1 MGQRLVI
8 LNSTP
13 FIQTDDQLDT
23 NAIYYHW
30 SAYTDSAVVEITN
43 LRDKVKDYYDSLKEH
58 PDNFYYQYVNRVDI
72 FNLACLYAVSGIAP
86 QYEESIKY
94 IEHLLK
100 EPYDSSHVN
109 RNDGMIGFTPT
120 DIDHI
125 LDWSEGTVDI
135 NWVFDEYGY
144 PDFDKS
150 TFCYESLVSSW
161 DVEEFKDAFDKTDSD
176 VEQIKKIRLNV
187 DLYQVPLSESD
198 ILYDKLP
205 EFWYDPSIDRIHSH
219 IA

>member
-13 FIQTDDQLDT
+13 FVQTDDQIDT

-43 LRDKVKDYYDSLKEH
+43 LRDSVKEYY
-58 PDNFYYQYVNRVDI
+58 NQYYNSTSNRLDF
-72 FNLACLYAVSGIAP
+72 FNLACLQAVSDVAP

-94 IEHLLK
+94 IESLTNQ
-100 EPYDSSHVN
+100 PYDSSHVN
-109 RNDGMIGFTPT
+109 RNDGMICFTPT
-120 DIDHI
+120 DIDDI

-135 NWVFDEYGY
+135 NWIFKENGH

-150 TFCYESLVSSW
+150 TFCYESLVSSY
-161 DVEEFKDAFDKTDSD
+161 DIKDFKEWFNKTDAD
-176 VEQIKKIRLNV
+176 IEKIKQIKLDF
-187 DLYQVPLSESD
+187 DLYEIPLSESD
-198 ILYDKLP
+198 SLYDRFP
-205 EFWYDPSIDRIHSH
+205 EFWYDAHLDRIYAH

>member
-1 MGQRLVI
+1 MGQRLVL

-13 FIQTDDQLDT
+13 FIQTHDTIDT

-30 SAYTDSAVVEITN
+30 SAYTNSAVVEITN
-43 LRDKVKDYYDSLKEH
+43 LRDSVEDYYDK
-58 PDNFYYQYVNRVDI
+58 YYNSTSNRLDF
-72 FNLACLYAVSGIAP
+72 FNLACLNAVSGIAP

-94 IEHLLK
+94 IESLTNQT
-100 EPYDSSHVN
+100 YDTSHVN

-135 NWVFDEYGY
+135 NWVFDEYGH

-176 VEQIKKIRLNV
+176 VEEIKQIRLTT
-187 DLYQVPLSESD
+187 DLYEVPLSESD

>member
-13 FIQTDDQLDT
+13 FIQTNDQLDT
-23 NAIYYHW
+23 SAIYYHW

-43 LRDKVKDYYDSLKEH
+43 LRDSVEDYYNKYYNSTSNRL
-58 PDNFYYQYVNRVDI
+58 NF
-72 FNLACLYAVSGIAP
+72 FNLACLNAVSGVAP
-86 QYEESIKY
+86 QYEESVKY
-94 IEHLLK
+94 IESLTNQ
-100 EPYDSSHVN
+100 PYDSSHVN
-109 RNDGMIGFTPT
+109 RNDGMIGFTTT

-161 DVEEFKDAFDKTDSD
+161 DVEEFKDAFDKTDAD
-176 VEQIKKIRLNV
+176 VERIKKIKLDV
-187 DLYQVPLSESD
+187 DLYQIPLSESD

-205 EFWYDPSIDRIHSH
+205 EFWYDAHLDRIYAH

>member
-13 FIQTDDQLDT
+13 FVQTDDQIDT

-43 LRDKVKDYYDSLKEH
+43 LRDSVKEYY
-58 PDNFYYQYVNRVDI
+58 NQYYNSTSNRLDF
-72 FNLACLYAVSGIAP
+72 FNLACLQAVSGVAP

-94 IEHLLK
+94 IESLTNQ
-100 EPYDSSHVN
+100 PYDSSHVN

-135 NWVFDEYGY
+135 NWIFKENGH

-150 TFCYESLVSSW
+150 TFCYESLVSSYDIEDFKEW
-161 DVEEFKDAFDKTDSD
+161 FNKTDADVER
-176 VEQIKKIRLNV
+176 IKKIKLDV
-187 DLYQVPLSESD
+187 DLYEVPLSESD
-198 ILYDKLP
+198 ILYDKIP
-205 EFWYDPSIDRIHSH
+205 EFWYDSHLDRIYAH

>member
-8 LNSTP
+8 LNTTP
-13 FIQTDDQLDT
+13 FIQTNDQIDT
-23 NAIYYHW
+23 SAIYYHW

-43 LRDKVKDYYDSLKEH
+43 LRDSVEEH
-58 PDNFYYQYVNRVDI
+58 YHKNYNPNVDRLDF
-72 FNLACLYAVSGIAP
+72 FNLACLQAVSGVAP

-94 IEHLLK
+94 IESLTNQ
-100 EPYDSSHVN
+100 PYDSSHVN

-135 NWVFDEYGY
+135 NWVFDEKGH

-161 DVEEFKDAFDKTDSD
+161 DIEEFKEAFDKTDTD
-176 VEQIKKIRLNV
+176 VERIKKIKLNV

-205 EFWYDPSIDRIHSH
+205 EFWYDSHIDRIYAH

>member
-1 MGQRLVI
+1 MGQRLVL

-13 FIQTDDQLDT
+13 FIQTNDQIDT
-23 NAIYYHW
+23 SAIYYHW

-43 LRDKVKDYYDSLKEH
+43 LRDSVEDYYDK
-58 PDNFYYQYVNRVDI
+58 YYNSTSNRLDF
-72 FNLACLYAVSGIAP
+72 FNLACLNAISGIAP

-94 IEHLLK
+94 IESLTNQ
-100 EPYDSSHVN
+100 PYDSSHVN

-135 NWVFDEYGY
+135 NWVFDEYGH
-144 PDFDKS
+144 PDIYKS

-176 VEQIKKIRLNV
+176 VEKIKKIKLDV
-187 DLYQVPLSESD
+187 DLYQVPLYESD
-198 ILYDKLP
+198 ILYDKIP
-205 EFWYDPSIDRIHSH
+205 EFWYDPSIDRIYSH

>member
-13 FIQTDDQLDT
+13 FVQTDDQIDT
-23 NAIYYHW
+23 SAIYYHW

-43 LRDKVKDYYDSLKEH
+43 LRDAVKDYYDQ
-58 PDNFYYQYVNRVDI
+58 YYNSTSNRLDI
-72 FNLACLYAVSGIAP
+72 FNLACLNAVSGIAP

-94 IEHLLK
+94 IESLTNQT
-100 EPYDSSHVN
+100 YDSSHVN

-125 LDWSEGTVDI
+125 IDWSEGTVDI

-144 PDFDKS
+144 PDFEKS

-161 DVEEFKDAFDKTDSD
+161 AVEEFKDAFGKTDSD
-176 VEQIKKIRLNV
+176 VEKIKKIKLNI
-187 DLYQVPLSESD
+187 DLYDIPLSESEY
-198 ILYDKLP
+198 LYDKLP
-205 EFWYDPSIDRIHSH
+205 EFWYEPSIDRIYSH

>member
-13 FIQTDDQLDT
+13 FVQTDDQVDT
-23 NAIYYHW
+23 SAIYYHW

-43 LRDKVKDYYDSLKEH
+43 LRDSVEDYYDK
-58 PDNFYYQYVNRVDI
+58 YYNSTSNRLDF
-72 FNLACLYAVSGIAP
+72 FNLACLNAISGVAP

-94 IEHLLK
+94 IESLTNQ
-100 EPYDSSHVN
+100 PYDSSHVN

-135 NWVFDEYGY
+135 NWVFDEYGH
-144 PDFDKS
+144 PDIHKS

-176 VEQIKKIRLNV
+176 VEQIKKIRLNI
-187 DLYQVPLSESD
+187 DLYEVPLYESD

-205 EFWYDPSIDRIHSH
+205 EFWYDPSIDRIYSH

>member
-13 FIQTDDQLDT
+13 FVQTDDQIDT
-23 NAIYYHW
+23 SAIYYHW

-43 LRDKVKDYYDSLKEH
+43 LRDSVEDYYNK
-58 PDNFYYQYVNRVDI
+58 YYNSTSNRLDF
-72 FNLACLYAVSGIAP
+72 FNLACLNAVSGVAP

-94 IEHLLK
+94 IESLTNQ
-100 EPYDSSHVN
+100 PYDSSHVN

-135 NWVFDEYGY
+135 NWVFDKYGH
-144 PDFDKS
+144 PDIHKS

-176 VEQIKKIRLNV
+176 VEQIKKLRLNI
-187 DLYQVPLSESD
+187 DLYEVPLYESD

-205 EFWYDPSIDRIHSH
+205 EFWYDPSIARIYSP

>member
-1 MGQRLVI
+1 MGQRLVL

-13 FIQTDDQLDT
+13 FIQTNDQIDT
-23 NAIYYHW
+23 SAIYYHW

-43 LRDKVKDYYDSLKEH
+43 LRDSVEDYYDK
-58 PDNFYYQYVNRVDI
+58 YYNSTSNRLDF
-72 FNLACLYAVSGIAP
+72 FNLACLNAVSGIAP
-86 QYEESIKY
+86 QYEESVRY
-94 IEHLLK
+94 IESLTNQ
-100 EPYDSSHVN
+100 PYDSSHVN

-135 NWVFDEYGY
+135 NWVFDEYGH
-144 PDFDKS
+144 PDIYKS

-176 VEQIKKIRLNV
+176 VEQIKKIKLDV
-187 DLYQVPLSESD
+187 DLYQVPLYESD
-198 ILYDKLP
+198 ILYDKIP
-205 EFWYDPSIDRIHSH
+205 EFWYDPSIDRIYNS
-219 IA
+219 

>member
-13 FIQTDDQLDT
+13 FIQTNDQLNT
-23 NAIYYHW
+23 SAIYYHW
-30 SAYTDSAVVEITN
+30 SAYTDSAVIEITN

-72 FNLACLYAVSGIAP
+72 FNLACLNAISGIAP

-94 IEHLLK
+94 IEQLLK

-109 RNDGMIGFTPT
+109 RNEGMIGFTTT

-176 VEQIKKIRLNV
+176 VEQIKKIRLTT
-187 DLYQVPLSESD
+187 DLYEVPLSESD

-205 EFWYDPSIDRIHSH
+205 EFWYDPSIDRFHSH

>member
-23 NAIYYHW
+23 SAIYYHW

-43 LRDKVKDYYDSLKEH
+43 LRNSVEDYYEKYHNS
-58 PDNFYYQYVNRVDI
+58 NSNRLDI

-94 IEHLLK
+94 IESLTNQQ
-100 EPYDSSHVN
+100 YDSSHVN
-109 RNDGMIGFTPT
+109 RNDGIIAFTPN
-120 DIDHI
+120 DIDDI

-135 NWVFDEYGY
+135 NWIFKENGH

-150 TFCYESLVSSW
+150 TFCYESLVSSY
-161 DVEEFKDAFDKTDSD
+161 DIEDFKEWFNKNDADIEKIK
-176 VEQIKKIRLNV
+176 QIKLDF
-187 DLYQVPLSESD
+187 DLYEIPLSESD

-205 EFWYDPSIDRIHSH
+205 EFWYDSHLDRIYAH

>member
-13 FIQTDDQLDT
+13 FVQTDDQLDT
-23 NAIYYHW
+23 SAIYYHW

-43 LRDKVKDYYDSLKEH
+43 LRDSVEDYYDKHYNSTSNKL
-58 PDNFYYQYVNRVDI
+58 DF
-72 FNLACLYAVSGIAP
+72 FNLACLNAISGVAP

-94 IEHLLK
+94 IETLTNQ
-100 EPYDSSHVN
+100 PYDSSHVN

-135 NWVFDEYGY
+135 NWVFDEYGH
-144 PDFDKS
+144 PDIYKS

-176 VEQIKKIRLNV
+176 VEQMKKIKLDV
-187 DLYQVPLSESD
+187 DLYQVPLYESY
-198 ILYDKLP
+198 ILYDKIP
-205 EFWYDPSIDRIHSH
+205 EFWYDPSIDRIYSH

>member
-1 MGQRLVI
+1 MGQRLVL

-13 FIQTDDQLDT
+13 FIQTDDQIDT
-23 NAIYYHW
+23 SAIYYHW

-43 LRDKVKDYYDSLKEH
+43 LRDSVKEYYHKNYN
-58 PDNFYYQYVNRVDI
+58 PNVNRLDF
-72 FNLACLYAVSGIAP
+72 FNLACLQAVSGIAP

-94 IEHLLK
+94 IESLTNQ
-100 EPYDSSHVN
+100 PYDSSHVN

-120 DIDHI
+120 DIEHI

-135 NWVFDEYGY
+135 NWVFNKNGY
-144 PDFDKS
+144 PNFDKS

-176 VEQIKKIRLNV
+176 VEQIKKIRLTT
-187 DLYQVPLSESD
+187 DLYEIPLSESD

-205 EFWYDPSIDRIHSH
+205 EFWYDPSIDRIYSH

>member
-23 NAIYYHW
+23 SAIYYHW

-43 LRDKVKDYYDSLKEH
+43 LRDSVKEYYDQ
-58 PDNFYYQYVNRVDI
+58 YYNSTSNRLDF
-72 FNLACLYAVSGIAP
+72 FNLACLNAVSGVAP

-94 IEHLLK
+94 IESLTNQT
-100 EPYDSSHVN
+100 YDSSHVN

-135 NWVFDEYGY
+135 NWVFDENGY
-144 PDFDKS
+144 PDFDTS

-161 DVEEFKDAFDKTDSD
+161 DVEEFKDVFDKTDSD
-176 VEQIKKIRLNV
+176 VEQIKKIKLTT
-187 DLYQVPLSESD
+187 DLYEVPLSESD

-205 EFWYDPSIDRIHSH
+205 EFWYNPSIDRIYSH

>member
-13 FIQTDDQLDT
+13 FVQTDDQIDT
-23 NAIYYHW
+23 SAIYYHW

-43 LRDKVKDYYDSLKEH
+43 LRDAVEEYYDK
-58 PDNFYYQYVNRVDI
+58 YYNSTSNRLDF
-72 FNLACLYAVSGIAP
+72 FNLACLNAISGVAP

-94 IEHLLK
+94 IESLTNQ
-100 EPYDSSHVN
+100 PYDSSHVN

-125 LDWSEGTVDI
+125 LNWSEGTVDI

-144 PDFDKS
+144 PDFEKS
-150 TFCYESLVSSW
+150 TFCYESLVNSW
-161 DVEEFKDAFDKTDSD
+161 DIEEFKDAFDKTDSD
-176 VEQIKKIRLNV
+176 VEKIKKIKLNI
-187 DLYQVPLSESD
+187 DLYDIPLSESD
-198 ILYDKLP
+198 TLYDKIP
-205 EFWYDPSIDRIHSH
+205 EFWYDPSIDRIYSH

>member
-1 MGQRLVI
+1 M
-8 LNSTP
+8 
-13 FIQTDDQLDT
+13 
-23 NAIYYHW
+23 
-30 SAYTDSAVVEITN
+30 
-43 LRDKVKDYYDSLKEH
+43 KDYYDK
-58 PDNFYYQYVNRVDI
+58 YYNSTSNRLDF
-72 FNLACLYAVSGIAP
+72 FNLACLNAVSGIAP

-94 IEHLLK
+94 IESLTNQ
-100 EPYDSSHVN
+100 PYDSSHVN

-135 NWVFDEYGY
+135 NWVFDKNGY

-161 DVEEFKDAFDKTDSD
+161 DVEE
-176 VEQIKKIRLNV
+176 IKKIKLDV

-205 EFWYDPSIDRIHSH
+205 EFWYDPSIDRIYSN

>member
-13 FIQTDDQLDT
+13 FIQTHDTIDT

-43 LRDKVKDYYDSLKEH
+43 LRDSVEEYYNQYYNSTSNRL
-58 PDNFYYQYVNRVDI
+58 NF
-72 FNLACLYAVSGIAP
+72 FNLACLNAISGIAP

-94 IEHLLK
+94 IESLTNQ
-100 EPYDSSHVN
+100 PYDSSHVN
-109 RNDGMIGFTPT
+109 RNDGMIGFTTT

-135 NWVFDEYGY
+135 NWVFDENGY
-144 PDFDKS
+144 PNFDKS

-176 VEQIKKIRLNV
+176 VEQIKKIKLTT
-187 DLYQVPLSESD
+187 DLYEVPLSESD

-205 EFWYDPSIDRIHSH
+205 EFWYDPSIDRIYSH

>member
-13 FIQTDDQLDT
+13 FVQTDDQIDT
-23 NAIYYHW
+23 SAIYYHW

-43 LRDKVKDYYDSLKEH
+43 LRDSVEDYYDK
-58 PDNFYYQYVNRVDI
+58 YYNSTSNRLDF
-72 FNLACLYAVSGIAP
+72 FNLACLNAISGVAP
-86 QYEESIKY
+86 QYEELIKY
-94 IEHLLK
+94 IESLTNQ
-100 EPYDSSHVN
+100 PYDSSHVN

-135 NWVFDEYGY
+135 NWVFDEYGH
-144 PDFDKS
+144 PDIEKS

-161 DVEEFKDAFDKTDSD
+161 NVEEFKDAFDKTDSD
-176 VEQIKKIRLNV
+176 VEQIKKIKLNV
-187 DLYQVPLSESD
+187 DLYQVPLYESD

-205 EFWYDPSIDRIHSH
+205 EFWYDPSIDRIYSH

>member
-13 FIQTDDQLDT
+13 FVQTDDQIDT
-23 NAIYYHW
+23 SAIYYHW

-43 LRDKVKDYYDSLKEH
+43 LRDSVEEYYDKH
-58 PDNFYYQYVNRVDI
+58 YKQNVNRLDF
-72 FNLACLYAVSGIAP
+72 FNLACLQAVSGIAP
-86 QYEESIKY
+86 QYEESVKY
-94 IEHLLK
+94 IESLTNQ
-100 EPYDSSHVN
+100 PYDSSHVN

-135 NWVFDEYGY
+135 NWVFDKNGY

-161 DVEEFKDAFDKTDSD
+161 NVEEFKDAFDKTDSD
-176 VEQIKKIRLNV
+176 VEQIKKIRLTT

-205 EFWYDPSIDRIHSH
+205 EFWYDPSIDRIYSH

>member
-13 FIQTDDQLDT
+13 FIQTDDQIDT

-43 LRDKVKDYYDSLKEH
+43 LRDSVEDYYDKHYNSTS
-58 PDNFYYQYVNRVDI
+58 NRLDF
-72 FNLACLYAVSGIAP
+72 FNLACLNAVSGVAP

-94 IEHLLK
+94 IKSLTNQ
-100 EPYDSSHVN
+100 PYDSSHVN

-125 LDWSEGTVDI
+125 LYWSEGTVDI
-135 NWVFDEYGY
+135 NWVFDENGY

-161 DVEEFKDAFDKTDSD
+161 EIEEFKEAFDKSDSD
-176 VEQIKKIRLNV
+176 VEQIKKIKLNI
-187 DLYQVPLSESD
+187 DLYDIPLSESEY
-198 ILYDKLP
+198 LYDKLP
-205 EFWYDPSIDRIHSH
+205 EFWYEPSIDRIYSH

>member
-13 FIQTDDQLDT
+13 FVQTDDQIDT
-23 NAIYYHW
+23 SAIYYHW

-43 LRDKVKDYYDSLKEH
+43 LRDSVKDYYDK
-58 PDNFYYQYVNRVDI
+58 YYNSTSNRLDF
-72 FNLACLYAVSGIAP
+72 FNLACLNAISGVAP

-94 IEHLLK
+94 IESLTNK
-100 EPYDSSHVN
+100 PYDSSHVN

-135 NWVFDEYGY
+135 NWVFDEYGH
-144 PDFDKS
+144 PDFEKS

-161 DVEEFKDAFDKTDSD
+161 DIEEFKDAFDKTDSD

-187 DLYQVPLSESD
+187 DLYEVPLYESD
-198 ILYDKLP
+198 ILYNKLP
-205 EFWYDPSIDRIHSH
+205 EFWYDPSIDRIYSH

>member
-13 FIQTDDQLDT
+13 FIQTNDQIDT
-23 NAIYYHW
+23 SAIYYHW

-43 LRDKVKDYYDSLKEH
+43 LRDSVKEYYDQ
-58 PDNFYYQYVNRVDI
+58 YYNSTSNRLDF
-72 FNLACLYAVSGIAP
+72 FNLACLNAISGIAP

-94 IEHLLK
+94 IESLTNQ
-100 EPYDSSHVN
+100 PYDSSHVN

-125 LDWSEGTVDI
+125 QDWSEGTVDI
-135 NWVFDEYGY
+135 NWVFDENGY
-144 PDFDKS
+144 PDFEKS
-150 TFCYESLVSSW
+150 TFCYESLVNSW
-161 DVEEFKDAFDKTDSD
+161 DIEEFKDAFDKTDSD
-176 VEQIKKIRLNV
+176 VEKIKKIKLNI
-187 DLYQVPLSESD
+187 DLYDIPLSESD
-198 ILYDKLP
+198 TLYDKIP
-205 EFWYDPSIDRIHSH
+205 EFWYDPSIDRIYSH

>member
-13 FIQTDDQLDT
+13 FVQTDDQLDT
-23 NAIYYHW
+23 SAIYYHW
-30 SAYTDSAVVEITN
+30 SAYTDSAVVQITN
-43 LRDKVKDYYDSLKEH
+43 LRDSVEDYYNK
-58 PDNFYYQYVNRVDI
+58 YYNSTSNRLDF
-72 FNLACLYAVSGIAP
+72 FNLACLNAVSGIAP
-86 QYEESIKY
+86 QYEESVRY
-94 IEHLLK
+94 IESLTNQ
-100 EPYDSSHVN
+100 PYDSSHVN

-135 NWVFDEYGY
+135 NWVFDEYGH
-144 PDFDKS
+144 PDIYKS

-176 VEQIKKIRLNV
+176 VEQIKKIKLDV
-187 DLYQVPLSESD
+187 DLYQVPLYESD
-198 ILYDKLP
+198 ILYDKIP
-205 EFWYDPSIDRIHSH
+205 EFWYDPSIDRIYSH

>member
-23 NAIYYHW
+23 SAIYYHW

-72 FNLACLYAVSGIAP
+72 FNLACLNAVSGVAP

-94 IEHLLK
+94 IESLTNQT
-100 EPYDSSHVN
+100 YDSSHVN

-135 NWVFDEYGY
+135 NWVFDENGY

-150 TFCYESLVSSW
+150 TFCYEQLVSSW

-176 VEQIKKIRLNV
+176 VEQIKKIRLTT
-187 DLYQVPLSESD
+187 DLYEVPLSESD
-198 ILYDKLP
+198 ILYNELP
-205 EFWYDPSIDRIHSH
+205 EFWYDPSIDRIYSH

>member
-13 FIQTDDQLDT
+13 FVQTDDQLDT
-23 NAIYYHW
+23 SAIYYHW

-43 LRDKVKDYYDSLKEH
+43 LRDSVEDYYDKHYNS
-58 PDNFYYQYVNRVDI
+58 NVNRLDF
-72 FNLACLYAVSGIAP
+72 FNLACLQAVSGIAP

-94 IEHLLK
+94 IESLTNQ
-100 EPYDSSHVN
+100 PYDSSHVN

-135 NWVFDEYGY
+135 NWVFDEKGH

-161 DVEEFKDAFDKTDSD
+161 EIEEFKEAFDKNNAD
-176 VEQIKKIRLNV
+176 VEQIKKIKLNV

-198 ILYDKLP
+198 SLYDRLP
-205 EFWYDPSIDRIHSH
+205 EFWYDSHLDRIYAH

>member
-13 FIQTDDQLDT
+13 FVQTDDQIDT
-23 NAIYYHW
+23 SAIYYHW

-43 LRDKVKDYYDSLKEH
+43 LRDSVEDYYDK
-58 PDNFYYQYVNRVDI
+58 YYNSTSNRLDF
-72 FNLACLYAVSGIAP
+72 FNLACLNAISGVAP
-86 QYEESIKY
+86 QYEESVKY
-94 IEHLLK
+94 IESLTNQ
-100 EPYDSSHVN
+100 PYDSSHVN

-125 LDWSEGTVDI
+125 LDWSESTVDI
-135 NWVFDEYGY
+135 NWVFDEYGH
-144 PDFDKS
+144 PDIHKS

-161 DVEEFKDAFDKTDSD
+161 DVEEFKEIFDKTDSD
-176 VEQIKKIRLNV
+176 VEQIKKIKLDV
-187 DLYQVPLSESD
+187 DLYQVPLYESD

-205 EFWYDPSIDRIHSH
+205 EFWYDPSIDRIYSH

>member
-13 FIQTDDQLDT
+13 FIQTDEQIDT
-23 NAIYYHW
+23 SAIYYHW

-43 LRDKVKDYYDSLKEH
+43 LRDSVEEYYHKNYN
-58 PDNFYYQYVNRVDI
+58 PNVNRLDF

-94 IEHLLK
+94 IEQLLE

-135 NWVFDEYGY
+135 NWVFDEKGH

-161 DVEEFKDAFDKTDSD
+161 DIEEFKEAFDKTDTD
-176 VEQIKKIRLNV
+176 VKRIKKIKLNV

-205 EFWYDPSIDRIHSH
+205 EFWYDSHLDRIYAH

>member
-13 FIQTDDQLDT
+13 FIQTHDT
-23 NAIYYHW
+23 IDTSAIYYHW

-43 LRDKVKDYYDSLKEH
+43 LRDKVKEYYNK
-58 PDNFYYQYVNRVDI
+58 FYNSTSNRLDF
-72 FNLACLYAVSGIAP
+72 FNLACLNAVSGVAP

-94 IEHLLK
+94 IEQLLK

-135 NWVFDEYGY
+135 NWVFDEYGH
-144 PDFDKS
+144 PNIEKS
-150 TFCYESLVSSW
+150 TYCYESLVSSW

-176 VEQIKKIRLNV
+176 VEQIKKIRLTT
-187 DLYQVPLSESD
+187 DLYEVPLSESD

-205 EFWYDPSIDRIHSH
+205 EFWYDPSIDRIYSH

>member
-13 FIQTDDQLDT
+13 FVQTDDQIDT
-23 NAIYYHW
+23 SAIYYHW

-43 LRDKVKDYYDSLKEH
+43 LRDAVEEYYDK
-58 PDNFYYQYVNRVDI
+58 YYNSTSNRLDF
-72 FNLACLYAVSGIAP
+72 FNLACLNAISGVAP

-94 IEHLLK
+94 IESLTNQ
-100 EPYDSSHVN
+100 PYDSSHVN

-125 LDWSEGTVDI
+125 LNWSEGTVDI

-144 PDFDKS
+144 PDFEKS

-176 VEQIKKIRLNV
+176 VEKIKKIKLNI
-187 DLYQVPLSESD
+187 DLYDIPLSESEY
-198 ILYDKLP
+198 LYDKLP
-205 EFWYDPSIDRIHSH
+205 EFWYEPSIDRIYSH

>member
-13 FIQTDDQLDT
+13 FIQTDDQIDT
-23 NAIYYHW
+23 SAIYYHW

-43 LRDKVKDYYDSLKEH
+43 LRDSVKEYYHKNYN
-58 PDNFYYQYVNRVDI
+58 PNVNRLDF
-72 FNLACLYAVSGIAP
+72 FNLACLQAVSGIAP

-94 IEHLLK
+94 IETLTNQ
-100 EPYDSSHVN
+100 PYDSSHVN

-125 LDWSEGTVDI
+125 LDWSEGTVNI
-135 NWVFDEYGY
+135 NWVFDEKGY
-144 PDFDKS
+144 PDFEKS

-161 DVEEFKDAFDKTDSD
+161 DIEEFKDAFDKTDSD
-176 VEQIKKIRLNV
+176 VNRIKKIRLTT
-187 DLYQVPLSESD
+187 DLYEVPLSESD
-198 ILYDKLP
+198 ILYNKIP
-205 EFWYDPSIDRIHSH
+205 EFWYDSHLDRIYAH

>member
-1 MGQRLVI
+1 MGQRLVL

-13 FIQTDDQLDT
+13 FIQTDDQIDT
-23 NAIYYHW
+23 SAIYYHW

-43 LRDKVKDYYDSLKEH
+43 LRDSVKEYYHKNYN
-58 PDNFYYQYVNRVDI
+58 PNVNRLDF
-72 FNLACLYAVSGIAP
+72 FNLACLQAVSGIAP

-94 IEHLLK
+94 IESLTNQ
-100 EPYDSSHVN
+100 PYDSSHVN
-109 RNDGMIGFTPT
+109 RNYGMIGFTPT

-135 NWVFDEYGY
+135 NWVFDKNGY
-144 PDFDKS
+144 PNFDKS

-176 VEQIKKIRLNV
+176 VEQIKKIRLTT
-187 DLYQVPLSESD
+187 DLYEIPLSESD

-205 EFWYDPSIDRIHSH
+205 EFWYDPSIDRIYSH

>member
-13 FIQTDDQLDT
+13 FIQTHDTIDT

-43 LRDKVKDYYDSLKEH
+43 LRDSVEDYYNK
-58 PDNFYYQYVNRVDI
+58 YYNSTSNRLDF
-72 FNLACLYAVSGIAP
+72 FNLACLNAVSGVAP
-86 QYEESIKY
+86 QYEESVKY
-94 IEHLLK
+94 IESLTNQ
-100 EPYDSSHVN
+100 PYDSSHVN

-135 NWVFDEYGY
+135 NWVFDENGY

-176 VEQIKKIRLNV
+176 VEQIKKIRLTT

-205 EFWYDPSIDRIHSH
+205 EFWYDPSIDRIYSH

>member
-13 FIQTDDQLDT
+13 FVQTDDQLDT
-23 NAIYYHW
+23 SAIYYHW

-43 LRDKVKDYYDSLKEH
+43 LRDSVEDYYDK
-58 PDNFYYQYVNRVDI
+58 YYNSTSNRLDF
-72 FNLACLYAVSGIAP
+72 FNLACLNAVSGIAP
-86 QYEESIKY
+86 QYEESVRY
-94 IEHLLK
+94 IESLTNQ
-100 EPYDSSHVN
+100 PYDSSHVN

-135 NWVFDEYGY
+135 NWVFDEYGH
-144 PDFDKS
+144 PDIYKS

-176 VEQIKKIRLNV
+176 VEEIKKIKLDV
-187 DLYQVPLSESD
+187 DLYQVPLYESD

-205 EFWYDPSIDRIHSH
+205 EFWYDPSIDRIYSH
-219 IA
+219 IN